1 MSSQNRRWLG
11 WALAFPSPASACRST
26 CGSGNGQ
33 RPPHLRSVGRLH
45 QRQRQSLFGDL
56 WHPGS
61 RLGRVDVPFCLAA
74 IALYLL
80 FSPKRSGKES
90 PPGVAFAGFAIA
102 LSGALFSLYL
112 TGIEAFVLRAY
123 CIWCLVSWGIIT
135 TTAVLWA
142 RALLNKPGEACST
155 RADLKRP
162 AHVFIRFGSRV
173 GGGVTPSVRPSNR
186 ACGSPAHGFPQALPR
201 SRGQRWP

>member
-11 WALAFPSPASACRST
+11 WALGLSIAGLGVSIYLWLGKLGNAPLICGPSGGCISVNASPYSEI
-26 CGSGNGQ
+26 
-33 RPPHLRSVGRLH
+33 
-45 QRQRQSLFGDL
+45 FGI
-56 WHPGS
+56 PVAA
-61 RLGRVDVPFCLAA
+61 LGALMYLCLAA

-142 RALLNKPGEACST
+142 RALLNKPGEACS
-155 RADLKRP
+155 KR
-162 AHVFIRFGSRV
+162 R
-173 GGGVTPSVRPSNR
+173 T
-186 ACGSPAHGFPQALPR
+186 
-201 SRGQRWP
+201 